1 MEWNYKL
8 VTLRG
13 ERFYNYYMR
22 PFQVSSTLHL
32 FCNLSNSRWLHPVK
46 EVVQVTCSFLL
57 HFKADVCMAW
67 AILVFHCG
75 EYSSESSLTILLI
88 LHSKSLSESQKPWSL
103 CYLKFTQEF
112 SKCIVISKLSL
123 FLFVIQQAFNFWLK
137 IPGDKLSVIAE
148 VVKMLHNSSLL

>member
-1 MEWNYKL
+1 MAPSCQGSGSGDMFFSPSLQSRYQY
-8 VTLRG
+8 G
-13 ERFYNYYMR
+13 
-22 PFQVSSTLHL
+22 
-32 FCNLSNSRWLHPVK
+32 LSY
-46 EVVQVTCSFLL
+46 F
-57 HFKADVCMAW
+57 
-67 AILVFHCG
+67 VFHCG
-75 EYSSESSLTILLI
+75 EYSSESSLIILLI